1 MLESSNYWV
10 LLAFFAGLLLP
21 RSGAAATIQGHGH
34 GAAAIYF
41 SSSYSSLRWHEMRF
55 VFLKVKVQQL
65 DLIWCDWIQFPHA
78 SLFALQALLVGL
90 QFFMLLLLLLHEDPL
105 QFCIRCGRRSFH
117 LYPAASAS
125 VSSPS
130 LRPRSLGLLLSCA
143 MFLMLRVLM
152 WMPRTALLLRADLIH
167 RISMRLLSRR
177 GCSNWD
183 TPSWFVISGHNFS
196 AFPVAVACW
205 MHSLISQWE
214 LLVNG
219 DVCGHENGDVVA
231 GMLDACMSISLLFC

>member
-1 MLESSNYWV
+1 MFGLASV
-10 LLAFFAGLLLP
+10 LPWIHACALLVIAFFAGLIPP

-41 SSSYSSLRWHEMRF
+41 SSYSSLRWHEMRF

-117 LYPAASAS
+117 LQKSTCSSCGYPAARIRKCKLPLP
-125 VSSPS
+125 PS
-130 LRPRSLGLLLSCA
+130 
-143 MFLMLRVLM
+143 
-152 WMPRTALLLRADLIH
+152 
-167 RISMRLLSRR
+167 
-177 GCSNWD
+177 
-183 TPSWFVISGHNFS
+183 
-196 AFPVAVACW
+196 
-205 MHSLISQWE
+205 
-214 LLVNG
+214 
-219 DVCGHENGDVVA
+219 
-231 GMLDACMSISLLFC
+231 

>member
-1 MLESSNYWV
+1 MFGLASV
-10 LLAFFAGLLLP
+10 LPWIHACALLVIAFFAGLLLP

-41 SSSYSSLRWHEMRF
+41 SSYSSLRWHEMRF

-117 LYPAASAS
+117 LQKSTCSSCGYPAARIRKCKLPPPS
-125 VSSPS
+125 V
-130 LRPRSLGLLLSCA
+130 L
-143 MFLMLRVLM
+143 
-152 WMPRTALLLRADLIH
+152 DL
-167 RISMRLLSRR
+167 
-177 GCSNWD
+177 
-183 TPSWFVISGHNFS
+183 
-196 AFPVAVACW
+196 
-205 MHSLISQWE
+205 
-214 LLVNG
+214 
-219 DVCGHENGDVVA
+219 
-231 GMLDACMSISLLFC
+231 

>member
-1 MLESSNYWV
+1 MFGLASV
-10 LLAFFAGLLLP
+10 LPWIHACALLVIAFFAGLIPP

-41 SSSYSSLRWHEMRF
+41 SFSYSSLRWHEMRF

-65 DLIWCDWIQFPHA
+65 DLIWCDWIQFTHA

-117 LYPAASAS
+117 LQKSTCSSCGYPATRIRKCKL
-125 VSSPS
+125 PS

-143 MFLMLRVLM
+143 MFLMLPDLM
-152 WMPRTALLLRADLIH
+152 WMPWTALLLRADLIR

-183 TPSWFVISGHNFS
+183 VPSWFVFSGHKF
-196 AFPVAVACW
+196 FCIPCCC
-205 MHSLISQWE
+205 SL
-214 LLVNG
+214 
-219 DVCGHENGDVVA
+219 
-231 GMLDACMSISLLFC
+231 LDA